1 MPTETFDGL
10 ARKLLLRCPK
20 IGPFIARDLITKA
33 FNDVRDLYQWSWR
46 LKRTQLSV
54 PSAYTTGTATVTYGS
69 ATVEIANGGVVDVSH
84 IGRQFRVG
92 IASPILTII
101 DADPLANTYT
111 LSENWL
117 ASDGLDQGY
126 KVYQAYLS
134 MPTDFQSF
142 LSVVDP
148 VTYWPIQTDNVSL
161 EMIDRRDPQRSV
173 VGSPPRV
180 LVPYD
185 YYNGSPRY
193 ELWPHQTSQSFYLMA
208 YIARYGQAFDP
219 GVVIP
224 DTLGDG
230 DVILERGLMYTA
242 KWPGPNRNDPNPY
255 FSQNTADFHEKNYD
269 RRIGILIKEDVERM
283 QNSVWYQEDQSWNQ
297 RNLNAAYMQAHDLTR
312 W

>member
-1 MPTETFDGL
+1 MSETFDGL

-20 IGPFIARDLITKA
+20 LGPFIARDLIKKA
-33 FNDVRDLYQWSWR
+33 FDDVRDLYSWSWR
-46 LKRTQLSV
+46 IKRAQITV
-54 PSAYTTGTATVTYGS
+54 PTAYSIGTAVVSYGSPTVTLTG
-69 ATVEIANGGVVDVSH
+69 GGVVDISH
-84 IGRQFRVG
+84 QGRQFRTGV
-92 IASPILTII
+92 ASPILTITGV
-101 DADPLANTYT
+101 DTGLNTYT
-111 LSENWL
+111 LSENWTGQS
-117 ASDGLDQGY
+117 ATDQAF
-126 KVYQAYLS
+126 KVYQAFIS
-134 MPTDFQSF
+134 MPSDFQSF

-148 VTYWPIQTDNVSL
+148 VTYWTVVTDNVNL

-193 ELWPHQTSQSFYLMA
+193 ELWPHQTSQAFYLMA
-208 YIARYGQAFDP
+208 YMSNYGAAFDA

-230 DVILERGLMYTA
+230 DIILERGLMYTA

-283 QNSVWYQEDQSWNQ
+283 QNSIWYQADQSRNQ
-297 RNLNAAYMQAHDLTR
+297 SNLNASYMQSHDLA
-312 W
+312 

>member
-1 MPTETFDGL
+1 MPETFDGL

-20 IGPFIARDLITKA
+20 LGPFIARDIIKKS
-33 FNDVRDLYQWSWR
+33 FDDVRDLYSWSWR
-46 LKRTQLSV
+46 IRRTQLTV
-54 PSAYTTGTATVTYGS
+54 PNVYNTGTATVTYGS
-69 ATVEIANGGVVDVSH
+69 PTVTLAVGIVDVSH
-84 IGRQFRVG
+84 VGRQFRTGV
-92 IASPILTII
+92 ASPILTII
-101 DADPLANTYT
+101 DFDAIANTYT
-111 LSENWL
+111 LSENW
-117 ASDGLDQGY
+117 AGVSATGQGFR
-126 KVYQAYLS
+126 VYQAYLS
-134 MPTDFQSF
+134 MPSDFQSF

-148 VTYWPIQTDNVSL
+148 VTYWPIQTDNVNL

-185 YYNGSPRY
+185 YFNGFPRY
-193 ELWPHQTSQSFYLMA
+193 ELWPHQTSQAFYLMA
-208 YIARYGQAFDP
+208 YMSRYGEAFDP
-219 GVVIP
+219 GIVIP

-230 DVILERGLMYTA
+230 DVILERGLMYTS

-297 RNLNAAYMQAHDLTR
+297 RNLNAAYMQSHDMST

>member
-1 MPTETFDGL
+1 MSETFDGL
-10 ARKLLLRCPK
+10 ARKLLLRDPK
-20 IGPFIARDLITKA
+20 LGPFIARDLIRKA
-33 FNDVRDLYQWSWR
+33 FDDIKDIYSWSWKLR
-46 LKRTQLSV
+46 RTQLTV
-54 PSAYTTGTATVTYGS
+54 PDFYGTGTATTTYGFP
-69 ATVEIANGGVVDVSH
+69 TVTLADGGVVDPIH

-92 IASPILTII
+92 IASPILTIT
-101 DADPLANTYT
+101 DVDTLANTYT

-117 ASDGLDQGY
+117 GSSGTGQQF

-134 MPTDFQSF
+134 MPSDFQSF
-142 LSVVDP
+142 WSVVDP
-148 VTYWPIQTDNVSL
+148 ATYWRVQTDNVSL
-161 EMIDRRDPQRSV
+161 EMIDSRDPQRSV

-193 ELWPHQTSQSFYLMA
+193 EFWPHQMSQAFYLMA
-208 YIARYGQAFDP
+208 YESRYGQAFDD

-230 DVILERGLMYTA
+230 DVLLERGLMYAA
-242 KWPGPNRNDPNPY
+242 KWPGPSRNDPNPY
-255 FSQNTADFHEKNYD
+255 YSDNTSQFHERNYD

-283 QNSVWYQEDQSWNQ
+283 QNSVWYQAEQSFNQ
-297 RNLNAAYMQAHDLTR
+297 SNMNASYMQSHDLTR

>member
-1 MPTETFDGL
+1 MSETFDGL

-20 IGPFIARDLITKA
+20 LGPFIARDMISKA
-33 FNDVRDLYQWSWR
+33 FDDVRDLYSWSWR
-46 LKRTQLSV
+46 TKRAQITV
-54 PSAYTTGTATVTYGS
+54 PTAYTTGTAQVTYGNN
-69 ATVEIANGGVVDVSH
+69 TVTITTGVVSSDHV
-84 IGRQFRVG
+84 GRQFRVG
-92 IASPILTII
+92 VASPILTII
-101 DADPLANTYT
+101 DIDTVANTYT

-117 ASDGLDQGY
+117 GASATGQGF

-134 MPTDFQSF
+134 MPSDFQSF

-148 VTYWPIQTDNVSL
+148 VTYWPIQTENVTL

-185 YYNGSPRY
+185 YYSGFPRY
-193 ELWPHQTSQSFYLMA
+193 ELWPHQTTQAFYLMA
-208 YIARYGQAFDP
+208 YMSKYGNAFDD
-219 GVVIP
+219 GIVIP
-224 DTLGDG
+224 DTLGNG

-242 KWPGPNRNDPNPY
+242 KWPGPNRNDPSPY
-255 FSQNTADFHEKNYD
+255 FSDNTAQFHEKNYD

-283 QNSVWYQEDQSWNQ
+283 QEAIWYQEDQSWNQ
-297 RNLNAAYMQAHDLTR
+297 RNLNAAYMQAHDLSR